1 VLSCPDQPEETMGG
15 GLVTLIR
22 RSIVAIGAGVAV
34 AAAIRVRGSG
44 GVPPQ
49 TGGWRELR
57 GEDLR

>member
-1 VLSCPDQPEETMGG
+1 MGSDLLSF
-15 GLVTLIR
+15 IR
-22 RSIVAIGAGVAV
+22 RAVMALVAGLMV

-57 GEDLR
+57 GDDFR